1 LRAALLGLAMLVTS
15 PPARA
20 ALAYVT
26 NQGDDSVSVVDT
38 TTGTVVQT
46 VGVGAKPA
54 GVAVA
59 ADGQHVYVT
68 NPEGRSVSILE
79 RQDGRLSA
87 VAEVPAGAGP
97 LGIAVSPTDGRVFVA
112 DWYGDTVAV
121 LDAAGSS
128 LGR

>member
-1 LRAALLGLAMLVTS
+1 MRLALACLALLAAS

-38 TTGTVVQT
+38 ATGAVVQT

-59 ADGQHVYVT
+59 SDGRHVYVT

-79 RQDGRLSA
+79 RRDGRLSA
-87 VAEVPAGAGP
+87 VAEVPAGAGVVGGA
-97 LGIAVSPTDGRVFVA
+97 LGGVEVEVVVRAQTARLS
-112 DWYGDTVAV
+112 
-121 LDAAGSS
+121 
-128 LGR
+128 